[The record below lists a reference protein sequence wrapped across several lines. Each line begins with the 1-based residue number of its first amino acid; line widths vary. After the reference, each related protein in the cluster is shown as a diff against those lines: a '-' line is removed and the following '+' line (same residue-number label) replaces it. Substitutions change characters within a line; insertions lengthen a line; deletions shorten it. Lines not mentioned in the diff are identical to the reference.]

1 MAHKREIP
9 AHGRNGHEGA
19 TADKIIPI
27 TQVIFRFYTNFSVG
41 SIAAFLGK
49 LFVQLNPQQPME
61 KLRKK
66 YGLKTAQQIKM
77 RIMWITLQR
86 LIIAAF
92 GDTPTNR
99 KIIKQYDADW
109 QLLEKFEKAA

>member
-1 MAHKREIP
+1 
-9 AHGRNGHEGA
+9 
-19 TADKIIPI
+19 
-27 TQVIFRFYTNFSVG
+27 
-41 SIAAFLGK
+41 LGK
-49 LFVQLNPQQPME
+49 LIVQTLKPTSME
-61 KLRKK
+61 KLKKK

-86 LIIAAF
+86 LVIAAF